1 MKQLDLKDIQMEKIR
16 IIIDT
21 NWWISFVI
29 SRFKNKLSL
38 ILQDNRF
45 DIITSKELTEEI
57 FTVLGKNTFLNQYQK
72 ILSQN

>member
-1 MKQLDLKDIQMEKIR
+1 MEKIR